1 MKLGLGGCKM
11 SRSLHL
17 PGRILKIYMVTL
29 ISFKHIN
36 HPDDIN
42 NKLLFQGCVLENSCC
57 FGNSGQNE
65 HLKDGRNKEP
75 LIASVQLEGI
85 QVVTYYL

>member
-1 MKLGLGGCKM
+1 M

-17 PGRILKIYMVTL
+17 PATILKIYMVTL
-29 ISFKHIN
+29 IRFKHIS

-42 NKLLFQGCVLENSCC
+42 NKLLSQACILENSCC

-65 HLKDGRNKEP
+65 HLKDGRNKGP
-75 LIASVQLEGI
+75 LIASVQLEGL
-85 QVVTYYL
+85 QAVTYYL